1 MKKLISKILLI
12 TVIITFSNTVNA
24 ESNYYNNG
32 KNFFDKKNYK
42 KAKFYFEKD
51 IVFNPKSEKSYLYLA
66 KIFKIEDKN
75 SLEEN
80 NLNTTILLNPK
91 NEEAI
96 YNLVLLNIKKSN
108 FSKSKELI
116 KTFDKVC
123 KTMCSSKKTLQEK
136 LNNSKK

>member
-1 MKKLISKILLI
+1 MDS
-12 TVIITFSNTVNA
+12 
-24 ESNYYNNG
+24 
-32 KNFFDKKNYK
+32 
-42 KAKFYFEKD
+42 
-51 IVFNPKSEKSYLYLA
+51 
-66 KIFKIEDKN
+66 
-75 SLEEN
+75 